1 MKVLLIPD
9 KFKGSLTAKEVVEA
23 LSRGVRRFNPKTTFY
38 KVSASDGGDGFL
50 DAIEHYISVERV
62 EVATID
68 PLGRP
73 LKSYYLIDKKNNTAY
88 IELAN
93 ASGLELL
100 AHAELNIME
109 ASTLGTGIQIVDA
122 LNKGAKNIVVGL
134 GGSATN
140 DGGIG
145 IAHALGFRFLDTK
158 GNVLEPKGKNL
169 IHIAQIASP
178 DGSLWD
184 NIAFTAVND
193 VTNPLSGPEGASY
206 IYGPQKGANKEQVQA
221 LDEGLRNLAERAK
234 ETFGRDYAHIPG
246 TGAAGGAAFGL
257 KSFLNADFVSGIDFI
272 FQLAELPEI
281 FKNNRIDYIIT
292 GEGKIDAQT
301 LRGKLIKGVMELGR
315 KYQVPVIAVCG
326 KLEVDTQ
333 EMKQHGLLEVLEI
346 GKDASSVQYSMDN
359 AAELI
364 ENAIYNYFENLRR

>member
-9 KFKGSLTAKEVVEA
+9 KFKGSLTARQVVGA
-23 LSRGVRRFNPKTTFY
+23 LSYGIRRFNTKSTIF
-38 KVSASDGGDGFL
+38 KVFASDGGDGFL

-62 EVATID
+62 EVDTID

-73 LKSYYLIDKKNNTAY
+73 LKSYYLIDKKNDTAY
-88 IELAN
+88 IELAK
-93 ASGLELL
+93 ASGLDLLSQSELK
-100 AHAELNIME
+100 IME
-109 ASTLGTGIQIVDA
+109 ASTLGSGIQIMDA
-122 LNKGAKNIVVGL
+122 INNGAKNLVVGL

-145 IAHALGFRFLDTK
+145 IAHALGFRFLDNK
-158 GNVLEPKGKNL
+158 GNELEPKGKNL
-169 IHIAQIASP
+169 IHIAQIVKM
-178 DGSLWD
+178 DGSLWH
-184 NIAFTAVND
+184 NKAFMAVND
-193 VTNPLSGPEGASY
+193 VSNPLVGQEGAST
-206 IYGPQKGANKEQVQA
+206 IYGPQKGANREQVQA

-234 ETFGRDYAHIPG
+234 ETLGRDYALLPG
-246 TGAAGGAAFGL
+246 TGAAGGAGFGL
-257 KSFLNADFVSGIDFI
+257 KSFFNADFVSGVDFI

-301 LRGKLIKGVMELGR
+301 LQGKLIKGVMELGR

-326 KLEVDTQ
+326 KLEVDSQ

-346 GKDASSVQYSMDN
+346 GKDASSLQYSMDN